1 MKSYTRNDFEVQWF
15 SGTGKGGQHRNKH
28 QNCCR
33 IIHLETGLK
42 ATGQRSRERSQNLDS
57 AFRVLAAKLIAFNSM
72 PSERRFSDEVVRT
85 YHFERGE
92 VIDNASGLRAAIASV
107 MNGELDKFITHPNR
121 EMARPRSGR
130 A

>member
-1 MKSYTRNDFEVQWF
+1 MLSESDIEVQWF

-33 IIHLETGLK
+33 LIHKPTGIRCVG
-42 ATGQRSRERSQNLDS
+42 TGNRERSSNL
-57 AFRVLAAKLIAFNSM
+57 RVAMANLERLVAQFNEK
-72 PSERRFSDEVVRT
+72 PKERRFADEVVRT

-92 VIDNASGLRAAIASV
+92 VIDHSTGLRLPVKRVLDGDIAAFVETPARD
-107 MNGELDKFITHPNR
+107 GER
-121 EMARPRSGR
+121 QRSGR

>member
-33 IIHLETGLK
+33 IIHRETGLK
-42 ATGQRSRERSQNLDS
+42 ATGQRSRERRKNLED
-57 AFRVLAAKLIAFNSM
+57 AFRSLAQKLIALDSV
-72 PSERRFSDEVVRT
+72 PEARRSTNEVVRT

-92 VIDNASGLRAAIASV
+92 VIDNASGMRLPISDV
-107 MNGELDKFITHPNR
+107 MAGEIEPFLLHPGR
-121 EMARPRSGR
+121 ESKRPQSGR
-130 A
+130 V